1 MLSKPV
7 AQRCRLNENFGIDE
21 SFRWPVLAE
30 GAVSGAIR
38 RECIARMPTL
48 FRGLL
53 SRIEDLSPS
62 SLLSRAGDSWSWRRI
77 IVSFLRYDDCLQI

>member
-30 GAVSGAIR
+30 GAVSDAIR

-53 SRIEDLSPS
+53 SRIEDFFPS
-62 SLLSRAGDSWSWRRI
+62 FKGGRLMVLAQDNSI
-77 IVSFLRYDDCLQI
+77 IFEV